1 MKFIWGFRWY
11 EYSQFYQTN
20 KFLLTKMI
28 SHFEA
33 SKIQYYNMENDVYYM
48 RLCVKLIDRLESQYY
63 EERAEEELEKRWG
76 KYRNIKYTVEDG
88 DINVRVVTIKRELE
102 KTEEDTKRYSE
113 DFRTTYKFWRNKEE
127 KSRRLLFNI
136 LNNKLE
142 NWWI

>member
-1 MKFIWGFRWY
+1 
-11 EYSQFYQTN
+11 
-20 KFLLTKMI
+20 
-28 SHFEA
+28 
-33 SKIQYYNMENDVYYM
+33 MENDVYYM

-76 KYRNIKYTVEDG
+76 KYRNIKSTVEDG
-88 DINVRVVTIKRELE
+88 DMNLRVVTIKRELE

-113 DFRTTYKFWRNKEE
+113 DFRRTYKFWRNKEE